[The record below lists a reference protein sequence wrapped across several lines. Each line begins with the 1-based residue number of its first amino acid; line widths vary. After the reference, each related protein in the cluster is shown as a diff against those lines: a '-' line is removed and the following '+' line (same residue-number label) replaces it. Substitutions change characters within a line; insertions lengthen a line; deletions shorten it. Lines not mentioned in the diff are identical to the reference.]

1 MSYGN
6 LCESRLCEI
15 SISQNFEILKSH
27 SIIEILQDF
36 DFSDLSVLFDRV
48 PLSLT
53 GCGFWS
59 RKPLKF
65 DYGFLKGTRVQ
76 IAQIG
81 GMLSL
86 LEYGDV
92 VRGARDAS
100 ITEQLSQLLANKSN
114 R

>member
-1 MSYGN
+1 M
-6 LCESRLCEI
+6 
-15 SISQNFEILKSH
+15 
-27 SIIEILQDF
+27 DF
-36 DFSDLSVLFDRV
+36 DFSDLLVLFDRV

-53 GCGFWS
+53 GRGFWS

-86 LEYGDV
+86 LVYGDV

-114 R
+114 IGRMHLHRKICSFQHVIVDF